1 MQPASGEVEIYP
13 DSGGSSSSMNPSA
26 NSPSM
31 QTPASA
37 EVNGASQVIL
47 NAQRLFAY
55 PPSMYPMGAPLYA
68 PHDSQGYM
76 DAMRA
81 SGYVMDGGM
90 NYRDPAKRKRTN
102 YRDPENA
109 AKLTTALGML
119 IQNQQD
125 GRPLEI
131 KSVAKLFAVPY
142 NTLRDNFLK

>member
-1 MQPASGEVEIYP
+1 
-13 DSGGSSSSMNPSA
+13 
-26 NSPSM
+26 
-31 QTPASA
+31 
-37 EVNGASQVIL
+37 
-47 NAQRLFAY
+47 
-55 PPSMYPMGAPLYA
+55 MYPMGTPLYA
-68 PHDSQGYM
+68 THDAQGYI

-81 SGYVMDGGM
+81 SGYIVDHAGI
-90 NYRDPAKRKRTN
+90 NNQASKRKRTN

-109 AKLTTALGML
+109 AKLTTALAML